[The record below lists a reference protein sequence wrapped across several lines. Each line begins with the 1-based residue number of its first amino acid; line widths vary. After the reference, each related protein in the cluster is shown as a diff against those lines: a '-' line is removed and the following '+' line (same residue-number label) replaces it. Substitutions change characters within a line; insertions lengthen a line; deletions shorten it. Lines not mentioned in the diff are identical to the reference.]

1 MAVSADSC
9 CLALTCSEKCSD
21 NLSVRETERLLSPE
35 SETLFA
41 LSFSEAILVPLCEP

>member
-1 MAVSADSC
+1 MDFTNSFICSTILASC
-9 CLALTCSEKCSD
+9 SS
-21 NLSVRETERLLSPE
+21 LLSPE